1 MYGSIERYF
10 QISKTIDEPRI
21 GIQNSG
27 SLQNMMIKMA
37 TFDADQNKLM
47 FSDMACLCS
56 SSNFGRFEL
65 CGIYT
70 HRIVMARISS
80 TKSAIKK
87 NLFRTILRKKK
98 KSSINIKPNGIRK

>member
-1 MYGSIERYF
+1 MDGLHTWPIHKIKKGNERDRAQTLTDIITFLREEEQKKMYGSIERYF

-56 SSNFGRFEL
+56 SCNFGRFEL
-65 CGIYT
+65 CGI
-70 HRIVMARISS
+70 
-80 TKSAIKK
+80 
-87 NLFRTILRKKK
+87 
-98 KSSINIKPNGIRK
+98 